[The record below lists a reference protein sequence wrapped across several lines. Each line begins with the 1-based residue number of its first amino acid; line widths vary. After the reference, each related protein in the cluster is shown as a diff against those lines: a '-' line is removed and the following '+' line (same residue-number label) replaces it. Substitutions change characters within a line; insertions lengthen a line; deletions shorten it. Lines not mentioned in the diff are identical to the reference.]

1 MAASLNK
8 IELLGVLANEP
19 FMRQSFD
26 GEQICCF
33 SLRVEIETLNMRNEP
48 AREVCLVDVEASGAL
63 GQAVMNFFHK
73 DSPVFVDG
81 RLKYETYID
90 RQTGRKMTRHLVT
103 AVVIQSAIPDNS
115 PVPEPPATIDYQ
127 EGPMPNDDSQP
138 FDGASGMS
146 F

>member
-19 FMRQSFD
+19 VTRQSSS
-26 GEQICCF
+26 GEQVCCF
-33 SLRVEIETLNMRNEP
+33 SLRVEIDTLNMRNEP
-48 AREVCLVDVEASGAL
+48 AREICFVDVEASGAL
-63 GQAVMNFFHK
+63 GQAVQSFFHK

-90 RQTGRKMTRHLVT
+90 RQTGRKMTRHLVS
-103 AVVIQSAIPDNS
+103 AQVIQSAVPDAS
-115 PVPEPPATIDYQ
+115 PVPEPPSSIDYQ
-127 EGPMPNDDSQP
+127 ESPAGIDESQP
-138 FDGASGMS
+138 FDGPSGMS

>member
-19 FMRQSFD
+19 FTRQSFD
-26 GEQICCF
+26 GEQVCCF
-33 SLRVEIETLNMRNEP
+33 SLKVEIDTLNLRNEP
-48 AREVCLVDVEASGAL
+48 AKEVCLVDVEAPGAL
-63 GQAVMNFFHK
+63 GQVVMNFFHK

-81 RLKYETYID
+81 RLKYVTYID

-103 AVVIQSAIPDNS
+103 ALVIQSAIPDGS
-115 PVPEPPATIDYQ
+115 PVPEPPPSIDYQ
-127 EGPMPNDDSQP
+127 EGPMGTDDSQP

>member
-19 FMRQSFD
+19 ENRMSSS
-26 GEQICCF
+26 GEQVCCF
-33 SLRVEIETLNMRNEP
+33 CLKVEVDTLNMRNEP
-48 AREVCLVDVEASGAL
+48 AREVCYVDVEASGAL
-63 GQAVMNFFHK
+63 GQAAMNFFHK

-90 RQTGRKMTRHLVT
+90 RQSGRKMTRHFVSAL
-103 AVVIQSAIPDNS
+103 AIQSAMPDNS
-115 PVPEPPATIDYQ
+115 PVPEPPQAIDYQ
-127 EGPMPNDDSQP
+127 EAPAAYDDQQP
-138 FDGASGMS
+138 FEGPSGMS

>member
-19 FMRQSFD
+19 VSRQSMD
-26 GEQICCF
+26 GEQVCCF
-33 SLRVEIETLNMRNEP
+33 TLKVEIDTLNMRNEP
-48 AREVCLVDVEASGAL
+48 AREVCFVDVEASGAL
-63 GQAVMNFFHK
+63 GQAVQSFFHK

-81 RLKYETYID
+81 RLRYETYID
-90 RQTGRKMTRHLVT
+90 RQTGRKMSRHLVS
-103 AVVIQSAIPDNS
+103 AQVIQSALPGNS
-115 PVPEPPATIDYQ
+115 PVPEPPPSLDYQ
-127 EGPMPNDDSQP
+127 EGPSGIDDSQP

>member
-19 FMRQSFD
+19 ENRMSAS
-26 GEQICCF
+26 GEQVCCF
-33 SLRVEIETLNMRNEP
+33 CLKVEIDTLNMRNEP
-48 AREVCLVDVEASGAL
+48 AREVCYVDVEAPGAL

-90 RQTGRKMTRHLVT
+90 RQSGRKMTRHYVSAL
-103 AVVIQSAIPDNS
+103 VIQSAMPDNS
-115 PVPEPPATIDYQ
+115 PVPEPPQAIDYQ
-127 EGPMPNDDSQP
+127 ESPVANDDSQP
-138 FDGASGMS
+138 FDGPSGMS

>member
-1 MAASLNK
+1 MNK

-19 FMRQSFD
+19 VTRQSFD
-26 GEQICCF
+26 GEQVCCF
-33 SLRVEIETLNMRNEP
+33 SLKVEIETLNMRNEP
-48 AREVCLVDVEASGAL
+48 TKEVCFVEVEASGAL

-90 RQTGRKMTRHLVT
+90 RQTGRKMSRHLV
-103 AVVIQSAIPDNS
+103 AALVIQSAIPDSS
-115 PVPEPPATIDYQ
+115 PVPEPPSSIDYQ
-127 EGPMPNDDSQP
+127 DNSGPMDESQP
-138 FDGASGMS
+138 FDGPAGMS

>member
-19 FMRQSFD
+19 ENRMSAS
-26 GEQICCF
+26 GEQVCCF
-33 SLRVEIETLNMRNEP
+33 CLKVEIDTLNMRNEP
-48 AREVCLVDVEASGAL
+48 AREVCYVDVEAPGAL

-90 RQTGRKMTRHLVT
+90 RQSGRKMTRHYVSAL
-103 AVVIQSAIPDNS
+103 VIQSAMPDNS
-115 PVPEPPATIDYQ
+115 PVPEPPQAIDYQ
-127 EGPMPNDDSQP
+127 ESSPAYDDSQP
-138 FDGASGMS
+138 FDGPSGMS

>member
-19 FMRQSFD
+19 VTRQSFD

-33 SLRVEIETLNMRNEP
+33 SLRVEIDTLNMRNEP
-48 AREVCLVDVEASGAL
+48 AREVCLVDVEAPGAL
-63 GQAVMNFFHK
+63 GQVVMNYFHK

-103 AVVIQSAIPDNS
+103 ALVIQSAIPDNS
-115 PVPEPPATIDYQ
+115 PVPEPPQSIDYQ
-127 EGPMPNDDSQP
+127 EGPVGTDDSQP
-138 FDGASGMS
+138 FDGPSGMS